1 MTFVLHAETDPASLI
16 AAVQGRLE
24 KIGIGVLLA
33 IAVATVIQGFMF
45 GVGAIDP
52 ATIGTVFALLAAI
65 ALTGLA
71 AYLPARRIIAGN
83 PIAALGRE

>member
-52 ATIGTVFALLAAI
+52 TIGTVFALLAAI
-65 ALTGLA
+65 ALIA
-71 AYLPARRIIAGN
+71 AYLPVRRIIAGN